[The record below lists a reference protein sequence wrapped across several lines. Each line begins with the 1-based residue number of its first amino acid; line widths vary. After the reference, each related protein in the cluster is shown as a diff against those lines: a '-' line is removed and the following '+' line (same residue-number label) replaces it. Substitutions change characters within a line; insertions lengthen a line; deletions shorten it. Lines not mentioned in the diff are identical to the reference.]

1 MQIPPYSMVLGVP
14 AKVVRS
20 LSEDQADKIRAQAAG
35 YCEKAAAFKNWI
47 AQGSKTVRAAE

>member
-1 MQIPPYSMVLGVP
+1 MVLGVP